1 MNSIEIDVLFQKL
14 DAIRKCAQRGTQK
27 GQAMRDKSYALK
39 RAHISM
45 HDGMTQTH
53 RIKKHCKRGDL
64 EKTSSGSVMATKR
77 FNNSRVICVYKTA
90 RF

>member
-1 MNSIEIDVLFQKL
+1 MKNLCV
-14 DAIRKCAQRGTQK
+14 
-27 GQAMRDKSYALK
+27 
-39 RAHISM
+39 SM
-45 HDGMTQTH
+45 YDGMTQTH